1 MQRVVEFLQSLA
13 NDSGL
18 DILITNDIALA
29 LIIAL
34 VSLVVVLIT
43 ISLSPAREV
52 EEVEKVVPAIQE
64 EKHEPI
70 VQRKVPETV
79 ELETTSS
86 EPLPTSDSEV
96 TEELETEQK
105 VEVQDASAPSQ
116 EEAKEEIKEEK
127 KEEKVSWAS
136 RLKKGLSRSRTEVW
150 GKLGNIFSGGALDE
164 EALEEVEEILY
175 GADIGP
181 VTTSELIEAL
191 EERVKQEKMNP
202 DEFTTFIKE
211 FLKEKMEPV
220 QKSRDEALF
229 QYSGEKS
236 EMPKVIMI
244 VGVNGAGKT
253 TTIGKLATKLTNQG
267 AKVVVG
273 ACDTFRAAAVDQL
286 QVWCD
291 RAGATMI
298 RAKEGANPSGVGY
311 DALQEAINEKADYC
325 ILDTAGRL
333 HTAGNLMEELKKS
346 RDVLKK
352 LMPDAPHHVLLVIDA
367 ITGQNAIR
375 QAEEFNKT
383 LDLTGLIFTKCDGSS
398 KAGSAVAIVQKLNV
412 PIAYIGVGENVEDLD
427 VFDLGQYLDALVDA

>member
-1 MQRVVEFLQSLA
+1 
-13 NDSGL
+13 
-18 DILITNDIALA
+18 
-29 LIIAL
+29 
-34 VSLVVVLIT
+34 
-43 ISLSPAREV
+43 
-52 EEVEKVVPAIQE
+52 
-64 EKHEPI
+64 
-70 VQRKVPETV
+70 
-79 ELETTSS
+79 
-86 EPLPTSDSEV
+86 
-96 TEELETEQK
+96 
-105 VEVQDASAPSQ
+105 
-116 EEAKEEIKEEK
+116 
-127 KEEKVSWAS
+127 
-136 RLKKGLSRSRTEVW
+136 
-150 GKLGNIFSGGALDE
+150 
-164 EALEEVEEILY
+164 
-175 GADIGP
+175 
-181 VTTSELIEAL
+181 
-191 EERVKQEKMNP
+191 
-202 DEFTTFIKE
+202 
-211 FLKEKMEPV
+211 MEPV